1 MASNY
6 NSRPKPP
13 EVLVDGDKF
22 AVVTRR
28 ETYDDLVRTES
39 APVWRSAQ

>member
-6 NSRPKPP
+6 NARPRPA
-13 EVLVDGDKF
+13 EVVVDGERF

-28 ETYDDLVRTES
+28 ETYDDLVHRELAT
-39 APVWRSAQ
+39 PTWQHH